1 MVQSCRQTIL
11 QEPSSVAFMAKKSY
25 PNCYGLVGRADT
37 FNAIPIHLV
46 GLKRRV
52 EINGCGKGR
61 DGK

>member
-1 MVQSCRQTIL
+1 
-11 QEPSSVAFMAKKSY
+11 VAFMAKKSY